1 MSDATHSSMP
11 RASLSPRSDSSAL
24 IRRSLEISPSR
35 SSVRS
40 SSSQSEARTPASS
53 VSNTPLLLTRP
64 PSFEGKPPHPVDS
77 KSILT
82 ALAAQERR
90 VLELREEL
98 QKADEDLEKLK
109 KQWTIHEATKGKDE
123 LRHLQQLKPLKQSL
137 LDSSMPSPDRCSAH
151 ASREMDRRRIPS
163 SSIKPSHRKVFA
175 GSRHTHTL
183 SLLSSEDSGSHSGLV
198 VRGSEPLQLHQAASC
213 DVAMPTT
220 VAKSSPL
227 DVASGPQKDAVIET
241 GKQLV
246 GDFRQGLWTFF
257 EDFKQLTIGDEGIG
271 TTTLRNPP
279 TPNSGNMPRRQNTK
293 EKRNN
298 LIKCPP
304 RGAGLL
310 DVVREPWK
318 TPEIEAPASE
328 QGVDNALKR
337 SIEAVGPMPT
347 SVEFNC
353 EGGNDANSRDSD
365 DGGWGNWDTPK
376 GPNSRRKSPVNG
388 APQMASPLT
397 DRSSP
402 RTSMK

>member
-11 RASLSPRSDSSAL
+11 RASLSPRPDSSAL

-98 QKADEDLEKLK
+98 QKADEDLEKLR
-109 KQWTIHEATKGKDE
+109 KQWTVHEATKGKDE

-137 LDSSMPSPDRCSAH
+137 LDSSMPSLDHCSAH
-151 ASREMDRRRIPS
+151 ASREMDRRRIFS

-198 VRGSEPLQLHQAASC
+198 LRGSEPATC

-220 VAKSSPL
+220 VAKSSSL

-241 GKQLV
+241 GKQLM

-257 EDFKQLTIGDEGIG
+257 EDFKQLTVGDECIG
-271 TTTLRNPP
+271 TAGLRNPP
-279 TPNSGNMPRRQNTK
+279 TPTSGNMPRRQNTK
-293 EKRNN
+293 EKRKN
-298 LIKCPP
+298 LIKGPA

-318 TPEIEAPASE
+318 RPVIEAPASE
-328 QGVDNALKR
+328 QGVDNATKR
-337 SIEAVGPMPT
+337 SIEAVGPTPT
-347 SVEFNC
+347 FVEFNC

-376 GPNSRRKSPVNG
+376 GPTSRRKSPVNG
-388 APQMASPLT
+388 AAQMASPLT